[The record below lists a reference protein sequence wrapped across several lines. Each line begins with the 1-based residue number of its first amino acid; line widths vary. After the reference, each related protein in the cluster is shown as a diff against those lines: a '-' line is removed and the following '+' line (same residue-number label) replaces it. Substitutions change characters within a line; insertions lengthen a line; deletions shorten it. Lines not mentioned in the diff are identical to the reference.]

1 MKKYYYNVNDN
12 VWGAWGDSELKAWLV
27 EHNVIK
33 SDAQLTRDKLIK
45 LMQYVFSAWHL
56 VILLN
61 LGRENYANAADT
73 IWGAWSD
80 SDMRAWLIERGYLK
94 SDAQVKR
101 DELVKLMNNK
111 YATPRPRLSLLLGS
125 DDSDQVQRCIG
136 SHGLVPCMARCTLEG
151 VPQGEGHWGGRI
163 AHWSSRFI
171 A

>member
-12 VWGAWGDSELKAWLV
+12 VWGAWSDSELKAWLV
-27 EHNVIK
+27 ERNIIK

-45 LMQYVFSAWHL
+45 LMQYVFCARHL
-56 VILLN
+56 VVLLIF
-61 LGRENYANAADT
+61 GRENYANAADT
-73 IWGAWSD
+73 MWGAWSD
-80 SDMRAWLIERGYLK
+80 SDMRAWLIEHGYLK

-111 YATPRPRLSLLLGS
+111 YATITAFLVSRS

-136 SHGLVPCMARCTLEG
+136 SHGFVPCMARCTLEG
-151 VPQGEGHWGGRI
+151 VPQGEGHWGGCI
-163 AHWSSRFI
+163 AHRSSRFV